1 MRVMTDVPQATD
13 LSDRVTYTEGGKVA
27 TVDAAGVYYRELNS
41 VLRQIVDGPDSKTE
55 RVVLQ
60 NVVGQRYIASD
71 LDRPVTIEIHGTPGN
86 DLAALMNG
94 QTVVVHGN
102 AQDGCGNTMNAG
114 EVVVHGHAGDI
125 LGMSMRG
132 GTIYVR
138 DYVGYRV
145 GIHMKEYQDKIPA
158 LVIGGTAQDFLG
170 EYMAG
175 GRVVVFGLDLREG
188 EPHHANLIGTG
199 IHNGL
204 IYIRGRVEDHQ
215 FGREVGVVKPGEA
228 MWEDADWQFLRKCAE
243 GYVSHFGG
251 SSDDILAGEFRKLYA
266 KYLRPYGPLYTW
278 RN

>member
-1 MRVMTDVPQATD
+1 MTDVPQTAD
-13 LSDRVTYTEGGKVA
+13 QSDRVTLTAGGKIA
-27 TVDAAGVYYRELNS
+27 SVDATGLYYRDLNAL
-41 VLRQIVDGPDSKTE
+41 LRRIIDGPGSEVE
-55 RVVLQ
+55 RVVLL

-71 LDRPVTIEIHGTPGN
+71 LDREVTIEIHGTPGN

-94 QTVVVHGN
+94 QTVIVYGN
-102 AQDGCGNTMNAG
+102 AQDGCGNTMNTG

-145 GIHMKEYQDKIPA
+145 GIHMKEYEDKIPV

-175 GRVVVFGLDLREG
+175 GRIVVFGLDLRPG
-188 EPHHANLIGTG
+188 EAHHAHLIGTG
-199 IHNGL
+199 IHNGA
-204 IYIRGRVEDHQ
+204 IYLRGHVEDHQ
-215 FGREVGVVKPGEA
+215 LGREVGTVRPGDS
-228 MWEDADWQFLRKCAE
+228 MWLASDTEFLRRCAE
-243 GYVSHFGG
+243 GYVARFGG
-251 SSDDILAGEFRKLYA
+251 DVDEIMAGEFRKLYA